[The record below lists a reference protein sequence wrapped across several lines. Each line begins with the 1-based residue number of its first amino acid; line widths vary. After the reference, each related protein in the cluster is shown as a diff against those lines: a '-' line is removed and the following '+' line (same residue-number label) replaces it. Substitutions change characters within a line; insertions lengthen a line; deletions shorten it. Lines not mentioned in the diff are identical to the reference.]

1 MMRRRPLR
9 KFCPRCKRLIP
20 PGMVPRAHSVC
31 MPDDWS
37 VCGGIVETT
46 VQKLR
51 RILWG
56 TEPTTRWLW
65 FILGFALAGLLLAGC
80 ATTQTYQTQQA
91 TYQAKADQ
99 WTCAGFVDTWV
110 RLPVLRV
117 CAAARTL
124 GETAWSVK
132 GLAHVVENIDLI
144 GRVPGA
150 KASTAS
156 SSSSAGRVNQD
167 LRDV

>member
-9 KFCPRCKRLIP
+9 TFCPRCKRLIP

-80 ATTQTYQTQQA
+80 AT
-91 TYQAKADQ
+91 
-99 WTCAGFVDTWV
+99 
-110 RLPVLRV
+110 
-117 CAAARTL
+117 
-124 GETAWSVK
+124 
-132 GLAHVVENIDLI
+132 
-144 GRVPGA
+144 
-150 KASTAS
+150 
-156 SSSSAGRVNQD
+156 
-167 LRDV
+167 

>member
-110 RLPVLRV
+110 RLPVLRG

-124 GETAWSVK
+124 G
-132 GLAHVVENIDLI
+132 D
-144 GRVPGA
+144 
-150 KASTAS
+150 
-156 SSSSAGRVNQD
+156 
-167 LRDV
+167 